1 MARTI
6 RVFRQGVR
14 GRVRQ
19 NFNWPPISEK
29 STVIVTAAEWAPAGG
44 VFGASEGR
52 YHLGE
57 ADVYVT
63 NIGPHGD
70 ENEAG
75 GVEFHLHVD
84 SDRPL
89 DVVIA
94 ITVLEDHEKF
104 VTS

>member
-1 MARTI
+1 MARTL
-6 RVFRQGVR
+6 RLFRTGVR

-19 NFNWPPISEK
+19 NLNWGAISEK
-29 STVIVTAAEWAPAGG
+29 STVIITAAEWAPLGG
-44 VFGASEGR
+44 IFGASEGR

-57 ADVYVT
+57 ANVYVT

-70 ENEAG
+70 EKEAG

-94 ITVLEDHEKF
+94 ITVLEDYEKF
-104 VTS
+104 VT